1 MIPGWGRPP
10 GEGNDWL
17 PTPLFLPGKFHG
29 QRSLVG
35 YGPWGC
41 TESNVTERRTLVE
54 EPDTTAH
61 ARTHTHTHTWNL
73 KYGTNGPI

>member
-1 MIPGWGRPP
+1 M
-10 GEGNDWL
+10 
-17 PTPLFLPGKFHG
+17 
-29 QRSLVG
+29 G

-61 ARTHTHTHTWNL
+61 ARTHTHTHVESKIWHKRPYL
-73 KYGTNGPI
+73 KKQQQTQT